1 MFHDWQACYF
11 FRWLECKLIM
21 YIIRKRNINDISCIV
36 SHWLI
41 SSPCINSC
49 IKLCGSLAVSRIKK
63 QGTVIRKVHPGISWV
78 YFALD
83 IKAGFKWTELDPTT
97 HHCAVSLRHTLLAL
111 YIHLPTVLHNLKA
124 RSETFDFATTM
135 LFLKETYFV
144 RNYFFCKECLQSSLL
159 LSPTRIICKVCL
171 RIDIISEQT
180 RECFNQSV
188 RFFFLISAVR
198 CRTKKWLVTQKGRI
212 HS

>member
-1 MFHDWQACYF
+1 MEKRIKIVDIISCIDFWEFPISFWYDLKKEKMFHDWQACYF

-41 SSPCINSC
+41 SSPCINSY
-49 IKLCGSLAVSRIKK
+49 IILCGSLAVSRIKK
-63 QGTVIRKVHPGISWV
+63 QGTIIWKEHPGISWV

-83 IKAGFKWTELDPTT
+83 IKAGFKWTELDPSM

-111 YIHLPTVLHNLKA
+111 YKCLPAVLHNLKA

-144 RNYFFCKECLQSSLL
+144 RNYFF
-159 LSPTRIICKVCL
+159 
-171 RIDIISEQT
+171 
-180 RECFNQSV
+180 V
-188 RFFFLISAVR
+188 RNARKAPCYF
-198 CRTKKWLVTQKGRI
+198 
-212 HS
+212 HPHE